1 MKEGIRELNLEEM
14 AKISGGGPLDTVK
27 DDGDYNTTTQPHC
40 LLCRNQVSLVNGSYI
55 CDNVHCMLIGKQKT
69 ATEVAWY

>member
-27 DDGDYNTTTQPHC
+27 ET
-40 LLCRNQVSLVNGSYI
+40 
-55 CDNVHCMLIGKQKT
+55 LI
-69 ATEVAWY
+69 